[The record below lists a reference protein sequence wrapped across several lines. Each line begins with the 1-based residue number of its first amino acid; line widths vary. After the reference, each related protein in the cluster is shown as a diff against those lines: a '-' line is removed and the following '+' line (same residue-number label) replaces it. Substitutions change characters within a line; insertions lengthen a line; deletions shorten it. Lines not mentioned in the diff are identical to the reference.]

1 MNNLISF
8 SRFTNLNPNIAQHG
22 ATAEEL
28 IRARGTPD
36 ANPVLSPMPS
46 PAVPEARL
54 ALSRLGSD
62 QLRLGRPSSPAQNP
76 YEGPKR
82 TVSLSRTAVT
92 KLKGRVLTDLRAL
105 VKEGAIGA
113 PEVRDRMDDSMLRVL
128 ALTDK
133 IGHVNVMTDAVEANL
148 LSVSHA

>member
-1 MNNLISF
+1 MNNLVSF

-36 ANPVLSPMPS
+36 PNPVLSPMAS
-46 PAVPEARL
+46 PAVAEARL
-54 ALSRLGSD
+54 ALTRLGSD

-82 TVSLSRTAVT
+82 TVTLSRSAHT
-92 KLKGRVLTDLRAL
+92 KLKGKVIQDLRAL
-105 VKEGAIGA
+105 VKESTI
-113 PEVRDRMDDSMLRVL
+113 
-128 ALTDK
+128 
-133 IGHVNVMTDAVEANL
+133 
-148 LSVSHA
+148 